1 MFRHGNIQV
10 SAEFHQGLVTMSKC
24 TSTTAVA
31 PIARGVQLA
40 AESVCIGGHVRGHVR
55 DALMRVELPN
65 PSVRA
70 LGGGRD

>member
-1 MFRHGNIQV
+1 
-10 SAEFHQGLVTMSKC
+10 MSKC

-40 AESVCIGGHVRGHVR
+40 AESACVGGHVRGHVR

-70 LGGGRD
+70 LGGGRN